1 VPAVR
6 NASLISPH
14 TTRRIGVV
22 PVPIFVAL
30 IAILDMVLP
39 TSVAASVAFNP
50 LLVFAT
56 LQTLFLFGTSVVVAY
71 ISLKSYLSG
80 GSRTI
85 LLLGSGTLAWGFAS
99 MVAGWLLG
107 PPGGPNIGVTISNSG
122 ALFASMFYIAS
133 ATTTMRASSSR
144 DSKRRK
150 SKLLLAYSGAVGFLV
165 ALTMFALLGATPAF
179 FVPGIGSTVLR
190 QVVVAAGLFLFAVS
204 SILFMRLYRDSRSGI
219 LFWYSMAL
227 ALTTI
232 GLAAFYFGRTVGDP
246 IAWTGRIA
254 TYLGGIYSLIAIWSA
269 SRGSHVSPAGP
280 FTASV

>member
-1 VPAVR
+1 M
-6 NASLISPH
+6 ISPH

-30 IAILDMVLP
+30 IAIFDLILP

-50 LLVFAT
+50 LLVFAA

-107 PPGGPNIGVTISNSG
+107 PTGGGPNIGVTISNSG
-122 ALFASMFYIAS
+122 ALLASLFYVAS
-133 ATTTMRASSSR
+133 ATTTMSDSSSR

-150 SKLLLAYSGAVGFLV
+150 SKVILVFGGTVGLITVLTLL
-165 ALTMFALLGATPAF
+165 ALLGDTPAF
-179 FVPGIGSTVLR
+179 FVPGAGSTVLR
-190 QVVVAAGLFLFAVS
+190 QAVVAAGLFLFAAS
-204 SILFMRLYRDSRSGI
+204 SILFVRLYHDSRSGI

-227 ALTTI
+227 ALTAI

-254 TYLGGIYSLIAIWSA
+254 TYLGGIYSLIAVWSA
-269 SRGSHVSPAGP
+269 LRGLHSSPTGSLVP
-280 FTASV
+280 

>member
-1 VPAVR
+1 M
-6 NASLISPH
+6 ISPH
-14 TTRRIGVV
+14 TTRRIGVA

-122 ALFASMFYIAS
+122 ALFASLFYIAS

-165 ALTMFALLGATPAF
+165 ALTTFALLGATPAF

-190 QVVVAAGLFLFAVS
+190 QVVVAAGLFLFAIS

>member
-1 VPAVR
+1 
-6 NASLISPH
+6 LISPN

-30 IAILDMVLP
+30 IAIFDVILP

-50 LLVFAT
+50 LLVFAA
-56 LQTLFLFGTSVVVAY
+56 LQTLFLFGTAVVVAY

-99 MVAGWLLG
+99 MVAGWLLS
-107 PPGGPNIGVTISNSG
+107 PPGGPNVGVTVSNSG
-122 ALFASMFYIAS
+122 ALFASMFYISS
-133 ATTTMRASSSR
+133 ATTTMSASSSR
-144 DSKRRK
+144 DSRQRK
-150 SKLLLAYSGAVGFLV
+150 PKLLLAYGGAVGFV
-165 ALTMFALLGATPAF
+165 AALTVFALLGSTPAF
-179 FVPGIGSTVLR
+179 FVPGAGSTVLR
-190 QVVVAAGLFLFAVS
+190 QAVVAAGLFLFAAS
-204 SILFMRLYRDSRSGI
+204 SILFMRLYHDSRSGI

-227 ALTTI
+227 ALTAI

-269 SRGSHVSPAGP
+269 VRGPHISPASP
-280 FTASV
+280 Q

>member
-1 VPAVR
+1 VAR
-6 NASLISPH
+6 NTSLISSN

-22 PVPIFVAL
+22 PVPVFVAL
-30 IAILDMVLP
+30 IAIFDVILP

-50 LLVFAT
+50 LLVFAA
-56 LQTLFLFGTSVVVAY
+56 LQTLFLFGTSIVVAY

-107 PPGGPNIGVTISNSG
+107 PPGGANIAVTISNSG
-122 ALFASMFYIAS
+122 ALFASLFYIAS

-150 SKLLLAYSGAVGFLV
+150 SKLLLAYGGAVGIIA
-165 ALTMFALLGATPAF
+165 ALTVFAILGATPAF
-179 FVPGIGSTVLR
+179 FVPGVGSTVLR
-190 QVVVAAGLFLFAVS
+190 QAVVAAGLFLFAVS
-204 SILFMRLYRDSRSGI
+204 SILFMRLYHDSRSGI

-246 IAWTGRIA
+246 IAWTGRVA

-269 SRGSHVSPAGP
+269 IRGSHGSPTGP
-280 FTASV
+280 Q

>member
-1 VPAVR
+1 M
-6 NASLISPH
+6 ISPN

-30 IAILDMVLP
+30 IAIFDVILP

-50 LLVFAT
+50 LLVFAM
-56 LQTLFLFGTSVVVAY
+56 LQTLFLFGTAVVVAY

-107 PPGGPNIGVTISNSG
+107 PPGGPNVAVTISNSG
-122 ALFASMFYIAS
+122 ALFASLFYIAS
-133 ATTTMRASSSR
+133 ATTTMRSGSTR
-144 DSKRRK
+144 DSKSRK
-150 SKLLLAYSGAVGFLV
+150 SKLLLAYGGAVGFLV
-165 ALTMFALLGATPAF
+165 ALTVFALLGATPAF
-179 FVPGIGSTVLR
+179 FVPGAGSTLLR
-190 QVVVAAGLFLFAVS
+190 QVVVAAGLFMFSAS
-204 SILFMRLYRDSRSGI
+204 SILFMRLYHDSRSGI

-227 ALTTI
+227 ALTTV
-232 GLAAFYFGRTVGDP
+232 GLGAFYFGRTVGDP

-254 TYLGGIYSLIAIWSA
+254 IYLGGIYSSIAIWSA
-269 SRGSHVSPAGP
+269 IRGSHGSPAGP
-280 FTASV
+280 ISASV

>member
-1 VPAVR
+1 
-6 NASLISPH
+6 LISPN
-14 TTRRIGVV
+14 TTRRIGVI

-30 IAILDMVLP
+30 IAIFDVILP
-39 TSVAASVAFNP
+39 TSVAASAAFNP
-50 LLVFAT
+50 LLVFAA

-99 MVAGWLLG
+99 MVAGWLLS
-107 PPGGPNIGVTISNSG
+107 PPGGPNVAVTVSNSG
-122 ALFASMFYIAS
+122 ALFASLLFIAS
-133 ATTTMRASSSR
+133 ATTTMREGSSR
-144 DSKRRK
+144 DSKRRTP
-150 SKLLLAYSGAVGFLV
+150 KLLLAYGGAVGFPAV
-165 ALTMFALLGATPAF
+165 LTAFALLGATPAF
-179 FVPGIGSTVLR
+179 FVPGVGSTVLR
-190 QVVVAAGLFLFAVS
+190 QAVVAAGLFLFAAT

-269 SRGSHVSPAGP
+269 VRGSQGSHASPQ
-280 FTASV
+280 

>member
-1 VPAVR
+1 
-6 NASLISPH
+6 LISPN

-22 PVPIFVAL
+22 PVPILVAL
-30 IAILDMVLP
+30 IAIFDVILP
-39 TSVAASVAFNP
+39 TSVAANVAFNP
-50 LLVFAT
+50 LLVFAA
-56 LQTLFLFGTSVVVAY
+56 LQTMFLFGTSVVVAY

-99 MVAGWLLG
+99 MVAGWLLS
-107 PPGGPNIGVTISNSG
+107 PPGGPNIAVTISNSG
-122 ALFASMFYIAS
+122 ALFASLFYIAS

-150 SKLLLAYSGAVGFLV
+150 SKLLLAYGGAVGFLT
-165 ALTMFALLGATPAF
+165 ALTLFAFLGATPAF
-179 FVPGIGSTVLR
+179 FVPGVGSTLLR
-190 QVVVAAGLFLFAVS
+190 QVVVAAGLFLFAAS
-204 SILFMRLYRDSRSGI
+204 SILFMRLYYDSRSGI

-232 GLAAFYFGRTVGDP
+232 GFAAFYFGRTVGDP

-254 TYLGGIYSLIAIWSA
+254 TYLGGIYSIIAIWSA
-269 SRGSHVSPAGP
+269 IRGSHSGPAGLDSP
-280 FTASV
+280 PSPTL

>member
-1 VPAVR
+1 MPAVR

-30 IAILDMVLP
+30 IVILDMILP

-50 LLVFAT
+50 LLVFAM
-56 LQTLFLFGTSVVVAY
+56 LQTLFLFGTAVVVAY

-107 PPGGPNIGVTISNSG
+107 PPGGPNVAVTISNSG
-122 ALFASMFYIAS
+122 ALFASLFYSAS
-133 ATTTMRASSSR
+133 ATTTTRSGSTR
-144 DSKRRK
+144 DSKSRK
-150 SKLLLAYSGAVGFLV
+150 SKLLLAYGGAVGFLV
-165 ALTMFALLGATPAF
+165 ALTVFALLGATPAF
-179 FVPGIGSTVLR
+179 FVPGAGSTLLR
-190 QVVVAAGLFLFAVS
+190 QVVVATGLFMFSAS

-246 IAWTGRIA
+246 IAWTA
-254 TYLGGIYSLIAIWSA
+254 LIAIWSA

>member
-1 VPAVR
+1 M
-6 NASLISPH
+6 ISPN
-14 TTRRIGVV
+14 TTRRVGVV

-30 IAILDMVLP
+30 IAIFDVILP

-50 LLVFAT
+50 LLVFAM
-56 LQTLFLFGTSVVVAY
+56 LQTLFLFGTAVVVAY

-107 PPGGPNIGVTISNSG
+107 PPGGPNIAVTISNSG
-122 ALFASMFYIAS
+122 ALFASLFYIAS
-133 ATTTMRASSSR
+133 AATTMRASSSR

-150 SKLLLAYSGAVGFLV
+150 SKLLLAYGGAVGFLA
-165 ALTMFALLGATPAF
+165 ALTAFAVLGATPAF
-179 FVPGIGSTVLR
+179 FVPGVGSTVLR
-190 QVVVAAGLFLFAVS
+190 QVVVATGLFLFAAT
-204 SILFMRLYRDSRSGI
+204 SILFMRLYIDSRSGI

-227 ALTTI
+227 ALTAI
-232 GLAAFYFGRTVGDP
+232 GLGAFYFGRTVGDP
-246 IAWTGRIA
+246 IAWTGRTA

-269 SRGSHVSPAGP
+269 VRGSHGSPVGP
-280 FTASV
+280 Q

>member
-1 VPAVR
+1 M
-6 NASLISPH
+6 ISPN
-14 TTRRIGVV
+14 TTRRIGVI

-30 IAILDMVLP
+30 IAIFDVILP
-39 TSVAASVAFNP
+39 TSVAASAAFNP
-50 LLVFAT
+50 LLVFAA

-99 MVAGWLLG
+99 MVAGWLLS
-107 PPGGPNIGVTISNSG
+107 PPGGPNVAVTVSNSG
-122 ALFASMFYIAS
+122 ALFASLLFIAS
-133 ATTTMRASSSR
+133 ATTTMREGSSR
-144 DSKRRK
+144 DSKRRTP
-150 SKLLLAYSGAVGFLV
+150 KLLLAYGGAVGFPAV
-165 ALTMFALLGATPAF
+165 LTAFALLGATPAF
-179 FVPGIGSTVLR
+179 FVPGVGSTVLR
-190 QVVVAAGLFLFAVS
+190 QAVVAAGLFLFAAS

-269 SRGSHVSPAGP
+269 VRGSQGSHAGP
-280 FTASV
+280 Q

>member
-1 VPAVR
+1 
-6 NASLISPH
+6 LISSN

-22 PVPIFVAL
+22 PVPIFVAV
-30 IAILDMVLP
+30 IAILDVTLP

-50 LLVFAT
+50 LLVFAV
-56 LQTLFLFGTSVVVAY
+56 LQTLLLFGTSVVVAY

-99 MVAGWLLG
+99 MVAGWLLS
-107 PPGGPNIGVTISNSG
+107 PPGGPNVAVTISNSG
-122 ALFASMFYIAS
+122 ALFASLFYLAS
-133 ATTTMRASSSR
+133 ATATMSSSSSR

-150 SKLLLAYSGAVGFLV
+150 SKLLLAYGGAVGFLA

-179 FVPGIGSTVLR
+179 FVPGVGSTLLR
-190 QVVVAAGLFLFAVS
+190 QVVVAAGIFLFAAS
-204 SILFMRLYRDSRSGI
+204 SILFMRLYYDSRSGI
-219 LFWYSMAL
+219 LFWFSMAL

-232 GLAAFYFGRTVGDP
+232 GFVAFYFGRTVGDP

-254 TYLGGIYSLIAIWSA
+254 TYLGGVYSLIAIWSA
-269 SRGSHVSPAGP
+269 VRGSHGGLSR
-280 FTASV
+280 SY

>member
-1 VPAVR
+1 MF
-6 NASLISPH
+6 PH
-14 TTRRIGVV
+14 NTTRRIGVV

-30 IAILDMVLP
+30 IAIFDVILP
-39 TSVAASVAFNP
+39 TSVAASWAFNP

-122 ALFASMFYIAS
+122 ALVSSLFYIAS
-133 ATTTMRASSSR
+133 ATTTMRDSSSR
-144 DSKRRK
+144 DSKSRK
-150 SKLLLAYSGAVGFLV
+150 PKLILAYGGAVGFLA
-165 ALTMFALLGATPAF
+165 ALTGFALLGATPAF
-179 FVPGIGSTVLR
+179 FVPGAGSTILR
-190 QVVVAAGLFLFAVS
+190 QAVVGAGLFLFAAS
-204 SILFMRLYRDSRSGI
+204 SILFLRLYHDSRSGI

-227 ALTTI
+227 ALTAI

-254 TYLGGIYSLIAIWSA
+254 TYLGGIYSLIAVWSA
-269 SRGSHVSPAGP
+269 FRGLHSSPTGSP
-280 FTASV
+280 VP

>member
-1 VPAVR
+1 M
-6 NASLISPH
+6 ISPN
-14 TTRRIGVV
+14 TTRRIGVI
-22 PVPIFVAL
+22 PVPFFVAL
-30 IAILDMVLP
+30 IAIFDVMLP

-50 LLVFAT
+50 LLVFAA

-85 LLLGSGTLAWGFAS
+85 LLLGSGTLAWGSAS
-99 MVAGWLLG
+99 MVAGWLLS
-107 PPGGPNIGVTISNSG
+107 PPGGPNIAVTISNSG
-122 ALFASMFYIAS
+122 ALFASLFYIAS
-133 ATTTMRASSSR
+133 ATTTMGASSSR

-150 SKLLLAYSGAVGFLV
+150 SKLILAYGGAVGFV
-165 ALTMFALLGATPAF
+165 TILTVFALLGATPAF
-179 FVPGIGSTVLR
+179 FVPGIGSTILR
-190 QVVVAAGLFLFAVS
+190 QLVVAAGIFMFGVS
-204 SILFMRLYRDSRSGI
+204 SILFMRMYHGSRSGI

-254 TYLGGIYSLIAIWSA
+254 IYLGGIYSLIAIWSA
-269 SRGSHVSPAGP
+269 IRGSHGSPTGP
-280 FTASV
+280 Q

>member
-1 VPAVR
+1 
-6 NASLISPH
+6 LISPN

-30 IAILDMVLP
+30 IAIFDVILP
-39 TSVAASVAFNP
+39 TSVAANVAFNP
-50 LLVFAT
+50 LLVFAA

-107 PPGGPNIGVTISNSG
+107 PPGGPNIAVTISNSG
-122 ALFASMFYIAS
+122 ALFAALFYIAS

-150 SKLLLAYSGAVGFLV
+150 SKLLLAYGGAVGFLT
-165 ALTMFALLGATPAF
+165 ALTLFAFLGATPAF
-179 FVPGIGSTVLR
+179 FVPGVGSTLLR
-190 QVVVAAGLFLFAVS
+190 QVVVAAGLFLFAAS
-204 SILFMRLYRDSRSGI
+204 SILFMRLYYDSRSGI

-232 GLAAFYFGRTVGDP
+232 GFAAFYFGRTVGDP

-254 TYLGGIYSLIAIWSA
+254 TYLGGIYSIIAIWSA
-269 SRGSHVSPAGP
+269 IRGSHSGPAGLDSP
-280 FTASV
+280 PSPTL

>member
-1 VPAVR
+1 
-6 NASLISPH
+6 LISPN

-22 PVPIFVAL
+22 PVPILVAL
-30 IAILDMVLP
+30 IAIFDVLLP

-50 LLVFAT
+50 LLFFAA

-99 MVAGWLLG
+99 MVAGWLLS
-107 PPGGPNIGVTISNSG
+107 PPGGPNVGVTISNSG

-133 ATTTMRASSSR
+133 ATTTTRARSSR

-150 SKLLLAYSGAVGFLV
+150 PKLLLAYGGAVGFIAV
-165 ALTMFALLGATPAF
+165 LTVFALLGATPAF
-179 FVPGIGSTVLR
+179 FVPGLGSTILR
-190 QVVVAAGLFLFAVS
+190 QVVVVAGLFMFGVS
-204 SILFMRLYRDSRSGI
+204 SILFMRLYLDSRSGI

-227 ALTTI
+227 TLTTI

-246 IAWTGRIA
+246 IAWTGRIS

-269 SRGSHVSPAGP
+269 VRGSQGIPAGP
-280 FTASV
+280 Q

>member
-1 VPAVR
+1 M
-6 NASLISPH
+6 ISPH

-30 IAILDMVLP
+30 IAIFDLILP

-50 LLVFAT
+50 LLVFAA

-122 ALFASMFYIAS
+122 ALLASLFYVAS
-133 ATTTMRASSSR
+133 ATTTMSDSSSR

-150 SKLLLAYSGAVGFLV
+150 SKVILVFGGTVGLITVLTLL
-165 ALTMFALLGATPAF
+165 ALLGDTPAF
-179 FVPGIGSTVLR
+179 FVPGAGSTVLR
-190 QVVVAAGLFLFAVS
+190 QAVVAAGLFLFAAS
-204 SILFMRLYRDSRSGI
+204 SILFVRLYHDSRSGI

-227 ALTTI
+227 ALTAI

-254 TYLGGIYSLIAIWSA
+254 TYLGGIYSLIAVWSA
-269 SRGSHVSPAGP
+269 FRGLHSSPTGSP
-280 FTASV
+280 VP